1 MNKTAEF
8 YLSRFTQKLDIEF
21 YNINIKTTLTVH

>member
-8 YLSRFTQKLDIEF
+8 YLPCVTQKLDIEF
-21 YNINIKTTLTVH
+21 YNINIETTLTVH